1 MAYLWKAFF
10 VIQPFCL
17 VVEVLVKCFW
27 KISISAWFQRMPCS
41 TALILLI
48 NRLLHG
54 ILLWNLTTCLEELF
68 YRTLHNSCF
77 CHLISFRTTLSMIH
91 VKKSMQVY
99 FSKIICGSRTKIHL
113 YTMDLYLSV
122 AESKVQ
128 FATHGKWRLK
138 LRNRLLSK
146 R

>member
-1 MAYLWKAFF
+1 MLLKFLRNASERFQFQHDFRECPSL
-10 VIQPFCL
+10 QP
-17 VVEVLVKCFW
+17 
-27 KISISAWFQRMPCS
+27 
-41 TALILLI
+41 LILLM

-54 ILLWNLTTCLEELF
+54 ILLWNLTTRLEELLC
-68 YRTLHNSCF
+68 RTLHNSCL

-91 VKKSMQVY
+91 VKRNVQVY

-113 YTMDLYLSV
+113 YIMDLYLSF

-138 LRNRLLSK
+138 LGNRLLSK